1 MVTIYHGSKAK
12 IKGLKNPEEF
22 KIGKRKDF
30 GYGFYCTR
38 DLEQAD
44 RWANRRG
51 TSGFIYSFYYDEE
64 SAKKDLN
71 VKTFELDDEWL
82 DFIILNRSK
91 DIKFDYDIV
100 EGPMAD
106 DEIYNHINDF
116 LDGRMSREEFWGK
129 ALFKYPTNQICFLSG
144 RSIKYLKEAK

>member
-22 KIGKRKDF
+22 RIGKRKDF

-116 LDGRMSREEFWGK
+116 LDGIMSRKEFWGK

>member
-22 KIGKRKDF
+22 RIGKRKDF

-51 TSGFIYSFYYDEE
+51 TSENNS
-64 SAKKDLN
+64 LVLQVPN
-71 VKTFELDDEWL
+71 HT
-82 DFIILNRSK
+82 
-91 DIKFDYDIV
+91 IV
-100 EGPMAD
+100 HGGPCLT
-106 DEIYNHINDF
+106 I
-116 LDGRMSREEFWGK
+116 
-129 ALFKYPTNQICFLSG
+129 T
-144 RSIKYLKEAK
+144 

>member
-1 MVTIYHGSKAK
+1 MATIYHGSKAK

-22 KIGKRKDF
+22 RIGKRKDF

-51 TSGFIYSFYYDEE
+51 TSGFVYSFYYDEE

-71 VKTFELDDEWL
+71 VKTFNLDDEWL

-144 RSIKYLKEAK
+144 RSIKYLKEAR

>member
-22 KIGKRKDF
+22 RIGKRKDF

-116 LDGRMSREEFWGK
+116 LDGIMSREEFWGK